1 MKEEASMQTIVRRMA
16 TAAAF
21 AVAFAASG
29 AATAADPIRVVYH
42 INEGVQ
48 KAPAVLRNIGNE
60 LDAEPNTKV
69 VVVAHGKGIDFLLKG
84 AKDAKGNAFTPQI
97 ETLGMRGVEF
107 RVCDNTLKSRHIDK
121 SQVIADAKIVPSG
134 VAEIAR
140 LQHEGYVY
148 LKP

>member
-1 MKEEASMQTIVRRMA
+1 MKPITRI
-16 TAAAF
+16 AAA
-21 AVAFAASG
+21 AALAFAACG
-29 AATAADPIRVVYH
+29 PALAADPAIKVVYH

-48 KAPAVLRNIGNE
+48 KAPAVLHNIANE
-60 LDAEPNTKV
+60 LDAEPDTKI

-84 AKDAKGNAFTPQI
+84 AKDAKGNPFTPEL

-107 RVCDNTLKSRHIDK
+107 RVCNNTLKSRHIDA
-121 SQVIADAKIVPSG
+121 SNVVPDAKIVPSG

-140 LQHEGYVY
+140 LESQGYVY